1 MKRNEEFTMSAEMLE
16 SYNTWQEELSQDSYE
31 ELKTEWIA
39 EHGVDNLDEFE
50 QTFATMFYEDEP
62 D

>member
-1 MKRNEEFTMSAEMLE
+1 MKRNEEFTMSDEILE
-16 SYNTWQEELSQDSYE
+16 SYTTWQEDLLQDSYE

-39 EHGVDNLDEFE
+39 EHGANNLDEFE
-50 QTFATMFYEDEP
+50 QTFATMFYKDGP